1 MPFLPPNQQRLS
13 TEVGELS
20 DRKSWGRKLPIA
32 YFMFGANYT
41 SVIELFWLYIAI
53 LNGF

>member
-32 YFMFGANYT
+32 YVMFGANYT